1 MMAHKLGC
9 SYKEAMMNPKTKATY
24 KKGGKMDFMHMA
36 EMAKPHVMPYLK
48 SKHPRLANLMGGSV
62 YNQFL
67 IHYAKK
73 HNMTLK
79 QAMKDAKAKEEY
91 KNIKI
96 HSLSSSHPH
105 LRKHI
110 KTIKGGAVRSSD
122 ISHLTNKELKHMLKE
137 RGMKLTKKVD
147 GKYSP
152 YTKNEMIKLLAK
164 DKKKH
169 AQPRKGLE
177 MTAYASAPQE
187 FDDAPQSAPTVEE
200 SYRVIKEIK
209 DILNSEL
216 PSLGEESVDDVIKLL
231 QSLLNKGGKIHRMKK
246 ARKWMGFSEDA
257 VNKGIDLGSKI
268 KSTFF

>member
-1 MMAHKLGC
+1 MLQLTSTEWNEK
-9 SYKEAMMNPKTKATY
+9 
-24 KKGGKMDFMHMA
+24 
-36 EMAKPHVMPYLK
+36 
-48 SKHPRLANLMGGSV
+48 
-62 YNQFL
+62 
-67 IHYAKK
+67 
-73 HNMTLK
+73 
-79 QAMKDAKAKEEY
+79 
-91 KNIKI
+91 
-96 HSLSSSHPH
+96 H